1 MTVLGDLASQTGRP
15 LPSWIRSI
23 APHTHLTVLGVI
35 AKSRKNHSIISRR
48 IYMSS
53 RSTLNPGSDQ
63 AAHRTRSLSEHSQSF
78 AIIQFMIVFF
88 FSHQLHRTLVGW
100 NADDSM
106 SDQAAHRT
114 RSLIQS
120 SWRAVTR
127 NCIKNEE
134 CTFLF
139 HRHIGYPEL
148 YYITALTAHIINW
161 DPQMLI
167 FGNYWNEDSRSW
179 Q

>member
-1 MTVLGDLASQTGRP
+1 MASW
-15 LPSWIRSI
+15 L
-23 APHTHLTVLGVI
+23 LTSKAHGL
-35 AKSRKNHSIISRR
+35 SRR
-48 IYMSS
+48 GLIPQVALATHTSYKKVMKK
-53 RSTLNPGSDQ
+53 
-63 AAHRTRSLSEHSQSF
+63 SF
-78 AIIQFMIVFF
+78 AQEWTSNASSLKHFRGQRKLQKRKRLWKILNSMNAIQSTTWLFCCLWWVWLQPGRW
-88 FSHQLHRTLVGW
+88 H
-100 NADDSM
+100 
-106 SDQAAHRT
+106 QAAHRT